1 MAFEINYR
9 IQEKILFTHMP
20 VDAPEVRALLLSAE
34 PGKNIEEYGYT
45 DNSKLFEKCIKGH
58 VNAVYCGHTHYPGK
72 VMVGDMP
79 VTIMSISVNAVN
91 KIYTGMGCVLII
103 DTDKLG
109 EDKYIS
115 ADL

>member
-1 MAFEINYR
+1 
-9 IQEKILFTHMP
+9 
-20 VDAPEVRALLLSAE
+20 
-34 PGKNIEEYGYT
+34 
-45 DNSKLFEKCIKGH
+45 
-58 VNAVYCGHTHYPGK
+58 
-72 VMVGDMP
+72 MVGDMP